1 MRVAMRVIKA
11 ETRLERAGSRAGV
24 LGCLALALGIAAGG
38 PAPAFGLSPESQSS
52 DPNLIDPSQIPSV
65 HNSLYRVPDGVVSWD
80 VLDELE
86 VRTEVLGPLRAVFHT
101 EYSAGIKAL
110 DGKEVKLMGFLFPL
124 EGKLEHE
131 RFLLTAWPPSCP
143 FCLPAGPTQM
153 VEVFC
158 AEPITFTDGAI
169 LVGGRFELL
178 RDDPSGL
185 YYRLHEATLVER
197 FDDIRWTGS
206 LPGQP
211 SVPNRYQIPVPAQ

>member
-1 MRVAMRVIKA
+1 MTLIRSLCV
-11 ETRLERAGSRAGV
+11 TTSLLS
-24 LGCLALALGIAAGG
+24 LGLAASATTTSALAFSQQPLQ
-38 PAPAFGLSPESQSS
+38 ESG
-52 DPNLIDPSQIPSV
+52 LIDPSQIPSV
-65 HNSLYRVPDGVVSWD
+65 HNTFYQVPDGVVSWD
-80 VLDELE
+80 VLGELD

-101 EYSAGIKAL
+101 DYSAGIKAL
-110 DGKEVKLMGFLFPL
+110 DGKDVQLMGFLFPL

-158 AEPITFTDGAI
+158 AEPITFTEGAI

-178 RDDPSGL
+178 QDDPSGL

-197 FDDIRWTGS
+197 YDDIRWTGS
-206 LPGQP
+206 LPDQP
-211 SVPNRYQIPVPAQ
+211 PVPNRYQIPVPGQ